1 MGAGLDEAGS
11 PFFSSMA
18 RCDDGASSMAHSDD
32 FKLIREIVAAGGRK
46 HTIGTLDRA
55 KYQRLLSR
63 VGSSHSRHPPAT
75 CLIWSPNGRSSRLTR
90 LNARVPEW
98 QIGLGELRLVTTG
111 SDRRRDV
118 ADLKRLDELASIG
131 RDFRDRADIVAE
143 RWRQAQALASLQIE
157 KSKIDAQRR
166 HVEADVGPPRYLAAC
181 QRGRYAP
188 R

>member
-1 MGAGLDEAGS
+1 
-11 PFFSSMA
+11 
-18 RCDDGASSMAHSDD
+18 MAHSDD

-143 RWRQAQALASLQIE
+143 HWRWHKPSPACRSRNPKSTPSAGTSRRTSARRDIWLPASE
-157 KSKIDAQRR
+157 AAMPP
-166 HVEADVGPPRYLAAC
+166 VEAPTAYSIVRSC
-181 QRGRYAP
+181 
-188 R
+188 